1 MADEQ
6 KEITQVEGESTSI
19 PVKPGDKVT
28 VTLTK
33 EEEEIINE
41 VKQIKARKNE
51 TEDIVD
57 VIDNTLSL
65 QVPAVDGT
73 VAIIEIP
80 ENADADELDDV
91 TLGVSEEVIADIV
104 TLVGE
109 GN

>member
-1 MADEQ
+1 MAEEQ
-6 KEITQVEGESTSI
+6 KEITQVEGETTSI
-19 PVKPGDKVT
+19 PVEAGDKIT
-28 VTLTK
+28 ITLTK

-41 VKQIKARKNE
+41 VRQLKSRKNE

-73 VAIIEIP
+73 VAMIEIP
-80 ENADADELDDV
+80 ENADEEELDDV